1 MQEIKQLIIVN
12 RTYGVVSQTF
22 SSGRFPTLTFING
35 SETVAPTFF
44 NGSETVAPTKDL
56 EVYADSL
63 FETILTSRFSLSTL
77 YPDVYRWLYTF
88 EAIP

>member
-22 SSGRFPTLTFING
+22 PNGRFPTLTFING
-35 SETVAPTFF
+35 SETVAH
-44 NGSETVAPTKDL
+44 TKDL

>member
-12 RTYGVVSQTF
+12 RTYGVVSQTLPN
-22 SSGRFPTLTFING
+22 GRFPTLTFI
-35 SETVAPTFF
+35 

>member
-22 SSGRFPTLTFING
+22 PNGRFPTLTFING
-35 SETVAPTFF
+35 SETVAPT
-44 NGSETVAPTKDL
+44 KDL
-56 EVYADSL
+56 EVS
-63 FETILTSRFSLSTL
+63 SRLSVT
-77 YPDVYRWLYTF
+77 PRFNPF